1 MSTMVL
7 GGLGLTLV
15 AGLLSG
21 NCMLPM
27 KFAKRWQWEN
37 VWLVFSMVSLVIL
50 PWTLALT
57 LAGHLGEIYG
67 ALEPRQ
73 LALPFLLGAG
83 WGIAQVLFGSRW
95 RGWGSPWAMLSS
107 SDWDRWAGR
116 WCLCSSR
123 IAGCWERRAARGS
136 WRDWP

>member
-73 LALPFLLGAG
+73 LALPFLLGA
-83 WGIAQVLFGSRW
+83 
-95 RGWGSPWAMLSS
+95 
-107 SDWDRWAGR
+107 
-116 WCLCSSR
+116 
-123 IAGCWERRAARGS
+123 
-136 WRDWP
+136 